1 MIEAAD
7 RPTFGKL
14 LREFRIAAG
23 LSQEGL
29 AERARLSV
37 DGIGALERGIN
48 KAPQRETLAL
58 LLEAL
63 QLEPQQREAIEA
75 AAQRPSRSRTVTRYS
90 KKQNL
95 PRPLT
100 LLFGRKRDVTAI
112 LQLGAQSR
120 VLTLTGAGGVGK
132 TRLAIDTGFA
142 ELRNHADGV
151 WFVDLA
157 PLRDAA
163 GVAEAIAA
171 VFGVHERP
179 EPSLL
184 DGIAEALRR
193 KNLLLILDNCEHV
206 ATAVATAV
214 ESILVRCAD
223 VKILATSRQPL
234 HIAGEQ
240 IYRVSS
246 LDLQASVS
254 LFVESAQ
261 RAEASF
267 ALEENE
273 LPTVQRICSRL
284 DGIALAIELAAAR
297 VKLLSLAQIEELL
310 TERFAVLTGGARVTR
325 HRTMLEVMDWSYG
338 LLAAEERM
346 LFDRLSVFTADF
358 ALEAAVAICS
368 GEGLDRLAVLD
379 LLTSLIDKSLVASE
393 RHGKARR
400 FRLLETIRAY
410 ALQKV
415 GPAIDRLRGRHAEY
429 YAKIAQAAEASPQP
443 APAALENEYE
453 NFRQALDWSMDAS
466 GDAALGVRLMSALH
480 DFLLLRGL
488 AAESA
493 RNVARLLERSTEL
506 EPPLEAMAWE
516 MLAAMRGDLLAPVKA
531 FEAVSRSLELYTQL
545 GDRGG
550 EARALRG
557 RGIAYLRLGSFD
569 KAEKD
574 LERALELI
582 KSHGEPRDL
591 ARTIASIAILYEMT
605 GRLEEARRMMV
616 TVLEMARAVREERL
630 VGVSLMNLAE
640 TEFALGEI
648 ASAALRLEELLATK
662 MARQNLLMRA
672 NGESNLAAY
681 LLALDREDEAH
692 AMARSAIFD
701 AREAGDTGIV
711 RCALGHLAAMLAPH
725 DARNAARLL
734 GYVESNFANRYH
746 REHTERYTHK
756 RLMIALRERLSEDEI
771 AVLSRDGAA
780 MSEAK
785 AVRLATR
792 TR

>member
-1 MIEAAD
+1 M
-7 RPTFGKL
+7 
-14 LREFRIAAG
+14 
-23 LSQEGL
+23 
-29 AERARLSV
+29 
-37 DGIGALERGIN
+37 
-48 KAPQRETLAL
+48 
-58 LLEAL
+58 
-63 QLEPQQREAIEA
+63 
-75 AAQRPSRSRTVTRYS
+75 
-90 KKQNL
+90 
-95 PRPLT
+95 
-100 LLFGRKRDVTAI
+100 
-112 LQLGAQSR
+112 
-120 VLTLTGAGGVGK
+120 
-132 TRLAIDTGFA
+132 
-142 ELRNHADGV
+142 

-267 ALEENE
+267 ALEETE

-400 FRLLETIRAY
+400 FDYSRLFARMRCKRSAPRSTACVDGTRSITRKSLKPPRLRHSLRLLHSKTSTRI
-410 ALQKV
+410 
-415 GPAIDRLRGRHAEY
+415 
-429 YAKIAQAAEASPQP
+429 
-443 APAALENEYE
+443 
-453 NFRQALDWSMDAS
+453 S
-466 GDAALGVRLMSALH
+466 GKHS
-480 DFLLLRGL
+480 
-488 AAESA
+488 
-493 RNVARLLERSTEL
+493 
-506 EPPLEAMAWE
+506 
-516 MLAAMRGDLLAPVKA
+516 
-531 FEAVSRSLELYTQL
+531 
-545 GDRGG
+545 
-550 EARALRG
+550 
-557 RGIAYLRLGSFD
+557 
-569 KAEKD
+569 
-574 LERALELI
+574 
-582 KSHGEPRDL
+582 
-591 ARTIASIAILYEMT
+591 T
-605 GRLEEARRMMV
+605 GRWTPAV
-616 TVLEMARAVREERL
+616 TP
-630 VGVSLMNLAE
+630 
-640 TEFALGEI
+640 
-648 ASAALRLEELLATK
+648 
-662 MARQNLLMRA
+662 
-672 NGESNLAAY
+672 
-681 LLALDREDEAH
+681 
-692 AMARSAIFD
+692 RSVCD
-701 AREAGDTGIV
+701 
-711 RCALGHLAAMLAPH
+711 
-725 DARNAARLL
+725 
-734 GYVESNFANRYH
+734 
-746 REHTERYTHK
+746 
-756 RLMIALRERLSEDEI
+756 
-771 AVLSRDGAA
+771 
-780 MSEAK
+780 
-785 AVRLATR
+785 
-792 TR
+792 